1 MPKTK
6 PTTVESKPKNGM
18 TVKAYRGDAKTL
30 LAFNLPKS
38 RTKNLAGFTVQ
49 VAPDGQQPYFL
60 QNQLRFEDPTKH
72 AQDAKL
78 PPNSSFNAP
87 IHKFRWLHVPGSL
100 QQGTTPFFG
109 AYKYTVTPRY
119 FDGNG
124 SLLPIDDSLG
134 TTIPVD
140 VLPFSKNNV
149 QLGFTRGFVQS
160 QAFVHHFGPKAVFR
174 PKNKELLFD
183 TSEVSGKDNEG
194 KEYTFAEEYEWLGFT
209 ARDRIFEIANEVLKN
224 KKLQLDV
231 FAYDLNEPDLLN
243 IFLKLAKQGRMRM
256 ILDNAP
262 LHHDAENS
270 KPEDKFQKLFEKAA
284 KGKAEIKRGKF
295 GRFAHDKV
303 FIVSNSKG
311 AQKVLTGSTNFSVT
325 GLYVNSNHVIVFNDA
340 KVADRYAKIFQFVWD
355 TDVNKSKFAKSDD
368 AKQTFSFSGDGVPK
382 TEITFSPHQEAE
394 AQKNLDAIV
403 TRMKQE
409 KKTKNGSI
417 LFAVM
422 GLDKGTGPVLPALKD
437 LHKDDKIFTYG
448 ISDTP
453 GGIFV
458 YTPRKKTGALVSGKP
473 TATRLPPPFDQVPGL
488 GLGHQVHHKFIVCGF
503 NGKSP
508 VVYGGSSNLALAGE
522 QVNGDN
528 LIGIHD
534 PDIATVF
541 ALEALALV
549 DHFDFLDRS
558 STKAKKAP
566 EKVKEASKQQQAV
579 DAGWFLSTTDQ
590 WVQKYYDPNDL
601 RFVDRNLF
609 G

>member
-1 MPKTK
+1 MASKKSPK
-6 PTTVESKPKNGM
+6 KPKSGI

-30 LAFNLPKS
+30 LAFNLPKEK
-38 RTKNLAGFTVQ
+38 TKNLAGFTVK
-49 VAPDGQQPYFL
+49 VTPGNKEPFYL

-78 PPNSSFNAP
+78 PANSSFNAP

-100 QQGTTPFFG
+100 QQGIQPFFG
-109 AYKYTVTPRY
+109 PYKYTVTPRY
-119 FDGNG
+119 FDSSG

-134 TTIPVD
+134 TTVEVEVIPFTKGKVS
-140 VLPFSKNNV
+140 V
-149 QLGFTRGFVQS
+149 GFTRGFTQS
-160 QAFVHHFGPKAVFR
+160 QAFVHHFGLKAKFR
-174 PKNKELLFD
+174 PKERELLFD
-183 TSEVSGKDNEG
+183 TSQVSGKDNEG

-224 KKLQLDV
+224 KNLKLDV

-256 ILDNAP
+256 ILDDAP
-262 LHHDAENS
+262 LHHDTKKP
-270 KPEDKFQKLFEKAA
+270 KPEDEFQKLFEKAA
-284 KGKAEIKRGKF
+284 KKGAAIKRGKF
-295 GRFAHDKV
+295 GRFAHDKI

-311 AQKVLTGSTNFSVT
+311 ATKVLTGSTNFSVT
-325 GLYVNSNHVIVFNDA
+325 GLYVNSNHVIVFNDP
-340 KVADRYAKIFQFVWD
+340 KVARTYAQIFEFAWD
-355 TDVNKSKFAKSDD
+355 TDVNKAKFANSDD
-368 AKQTFSFSGDGVPK
+368 AKQIFSFSGTGIPK
-382 TEITFSPHQEAE
+382 MEITFSPHKE
-394 AQKNLDAIV
+394 AQAAKNLDNMV
-403 TRMKQE
+403 TRMNQE
-409 KKTKNGSI
+409 KKNKDGSI

-422 GLDKGTGPVLPALKD
+422 GLDKGTGPVLPALKE

-458 YTPRKKTGALVSGKP
+458 YTPRKKTGTLVSGKP
-473 TATRLPPPFDQVPGL
+473 VSTKLPPPFDQVPGV
-488 GLGHQVHHKFIVCGF
+488 GLGHQIHHKFIVCGF
-503 NGKSP
+503 NGKNP

-528 LIGIHD
+528 LIAIHD
-534 PDIATVF
+534 QDIATVF

-558 STKAKKAP
+558 STKAGKAP
-566 EKVKEASKQQQAV
+566 EKVKKASKQQQAV
-579 DAGWFLSTTDQ
+579 EAGWFLSTNDD
-590 WVQKYYDPNDL
+590 WVKKYYDPKDL

-609 G
+609 AG

>member
-1 MPKTK
+1 MATKT
-6 PTTVESKPKNGM
+6 PKNGM
-18 TVKAYRGDAKTL
+18 SVKAYRGDAKTL

-38 RTKNLAGFTVQ
+38 KTKNLAGFTVK
-49 VAPDGQQPYFL
+49 VVPDGKPPFYL

-78 PPNSSFNAP
+78 PANSSFNAP

-100 QQGTTPFFG
+100 QQGITPFFG
-109 AYKYTVTPRY
+109 PYKYTVTPRY

-124 SLLPIDDSLG
+124 SLLPIDNSLG
-134 TTIPVD
+134 TTLTVN
-140 VLPFSKNNV
+140 VEPFSKGKV
-149 QLGFTRGFVQS
+149 ALGFTRGFTQS
-160 QAFVHHFGPKAVFR
+160 QAFVHHFGLKAKFKPKDAD
-174 PKNKELLFD
+174 LLFK

-194 KEYTFAEEYEWLGFT
+194 KDYTFAEEYEWLGFT

-243 IFLKLAKQGRMRM
+243 TFLKLAKQNRIRM
-256 ILDNAP
+256 ILDNAK
-262 LHHDAENS
+262 LHHDT
-270 KPEDKFQKLFEKAA
+270 KKQTPEDKFEKLFKKAA
-284 KGKAEIKRGKF
+284 KGKTKSGIKRGKF

-303 FIVSNSKG
+303 FIVKNSKG
-311 AQKVLTGSTNFSVT
+311 DAVKVLTGSTNFSVT
-325 GLYVNSNHVIVFNDA
+325 GLYVNSNHVIVFDDP
-340 KVADRYAKIFQFVWD
+340 KVAATYEQVFQLAWE
-355 TDVNKSKFAKSDD
+355 TDVNKAKFSNSED
-368 AKQTFSFSGDGVPK
+368 AKEIFSFSGDGIPK
-382 TEITFSPHQEAE
+382 MEITFSPHKTAE
-394 AQKNLDAIV
+394 AQKNLDNIV
-403 TRMKQE
+403 ARMNKE
-409 KKTKNGSI
+409 KKAKNGSI

-422 GLDKGTGPVLPALKD
+422 GLDKGTGPVLPALKE
-437 LHKDDKIFTYG
+437 LHTDDKIFTYG

-458 YTPRKKTGALVSGKP
+458 YTPRKKTGTLVSGKP
-473 TATRLPPPFDQVPGL
+473 TATKLPPPFDQVPGV

-503 NGKSP
+503 NGKDP

-528 LIGIHD
+528 LIAMHD

-558 STKAKKAP
+558 STKAQKAP
-566 EKVKEASKQQQAV
+566 EKVKKASNQQQAV
-579 DAGWFLSTTDQ
+579 DAGWFLSTSDD
-590 WVQKYYDPNDL
+590 WVEKYYDPNDL

-609 G
+609 GS